1 MGEVQEMTRDKG
13 HEAIKRE
20 FAYYLDNQ
28 DDFVKKYD
36 GKVIA
41 LKDHKVLGAY
51 DSYIDALVET
61 TKEYEQGTF
70 MLQRVSEGD
79 EEYTVTIHTPVFPP

>member
-1 MGEVQEMTRDKG
+1 MTIGQEFET
-13 HEAIKRE
+13 IKDE
-20 FAYYLDNQ
+20 FHYYVDHQ

-61 TKEYEQGTF
+61 TKEHEQGTF

-79 EEYTVTIHTPVFPP
+79 EEYTVTIHAPVFPP

>member
-1 MGEVQEMTRDKG
+1 MTRDKG

-41 LKDHKVLGAY
+41 LKDHTVLGAY

-79 EEYTVTIHTPVFPP
+79 EEYTVTIHTPVFPS

>member
-1 MGEVQEMTRDKG
+1 MTRDKD

-36 GKVIA
+36 GKVIV
-41 LKDHKVLGAY
+41 LKNHEVLGAY
-51 DSYIDALVET
+51 EREIDAIVET
-61 TKEYEQGTF
+61 RKHHEPGTF
-70 MLQRVSEGD
+70 MVQRVSEGEAD
-79 EEYTVTIHTPVFPP
+79 YTVTIHSPVFPP